1 MHMRVFL
8 AIKMDLKEDPK
19 ESLLSKGCGMLQNV
33 DLFGI
38 VFKPIL

>member
-8 AIKMDLKEDPK
+8 AIKMDLKVSDLK
-19 ESLLSKGCGMLQNV
+19 ESFLSKGCLRNV

>member
-8 AIKMDLKEDPK
+8 AIKMDLKVSDLK
-19 ESLLSKGCGMLQNV
+19 EGFFSKVYLWNV

-38 VFKPIL
+38 AFKPIL

>member
-8 AIKMDLKEDPK
+8 AIKMDLKVSDPK
-19 ESLLSKGCGMLQNV
+19 ESFLSKGYLRNV